1 VQLRVETVT
10 ATQVGSEPWTTTG
23 SCVPWDPVL
32 VCSYGL
38 GVAVLVS
45 VREGLVKGGR
55 MWPSRGRAYV
65 VRLGLLIRITGL
77 PSVMGST
84 CITASHRSKQ
94 VSLLYL
100 LYVKCSERVCFR

>member
-1 VQLRVETVT
+1 MCNYGSKLSQLLKLGQNLGPRLVRVFL
-10 ATQVGSEPWTTTG
+10 GIR
-23 SCVPWDPVL
+23 C
-32 VCSYGL
+32 YGL